1 MLYSSVGF
9 LGLIISII
17 INRDIL
23 SGDPEKKKEP
33 AYKSYVALQAAVTVY
48 YITDILWGILYER
61 KLTTLVFADTTVYFI
76 AMAASVLLW
85 TWYVIDYLNEDNIF
99 GVILESTG
107 WLLFGFEMIIV
118 VVNVFFPV
126 VFWLDEAGQYHT
138 AWGRNATLVIQIIMF
153 FMAAVYAFASASKTR
168 GRMRFRNKAIGLYSL
183 AMIGFTA
190 AQVMLPLLPMY
201 AAGCVSGCFVLHG
214 FAREDKS
221 EENEDK
227 PMEESKDD

>member
-1 MLYSSVGF
+1 
-9 LGLIISII
+9 
-17 INRDIL
+17 
-23 SGDPEKKKEP
+23 
-33 AYKSYVALQAAVTVY
+33 
-48 YITDILWGILYER
+48 
-61 KLTTLVFADTTVYFI
+61 
-76 AMAASVLLW
+76 MAASVLLW

-153 FMAAVYAFASASKTR
+153 FMAAVYAFASASKTS
-168 GRMRFRNKAIGLYSL
+168 GTMKFRNNAIGLYSL

-201 AAGCVSGCFVLHG
+201 AAGCVIGCCVLHG
-214 FAREDKS
+214 FLKENKS

-227 PMEESKDD
+227 PVEEHKDE